1 MSLLTQPS
9 ELKHNQP
16 ISCLIY
22 GQPGTGKTT
31 LALSADKPV
40 LIDLDRGLY
49 RVEKRFQCPS
59 LQVENYQ
66 QILDLINSDELRPF
80 NTIVIDTLGKLVDR
94 MGDFVARQNPKFK
107 QGDGT
112 LSMKAWGAIKIQFAA
127 LVKQIFNSNKSV
139 IFVAH
144 EKEDKDGDIRFVRPD
159 VSGSSGKD
167 IVKELD
173 LMGYMEMKGNKRT
186 VSFTPNEKYY
196 AKNALNLP
204 PVIEVP
210 DTTSGNT
217 FFQDKIVAA
226 VAEKRRQEAELLAD
240 YESLK
245 NVIETKVGEIKD
257 ITGLNEVYGE
267 IRGLQVIWDSQIFAN
282 KMLKEKATNVER
294 RQLAET
300 GILRCAFLLRD
311 DIETIHA
318 ATDLLAEAKLSPEL
332 RNEALYYRAKAYT
345 KQKADKKA
353 MEDYRELAKDTR
365 NSYGA
370 EAKYQVAQS
379 LYDAKEYA
387 AAEKELLNYIEQST
401 PHAYWLARS
410 FILLSDVYHATGKD
424 LDARQYLLS
433 LQQNYQGNDDIES
446 MIESRLQKLKTEN

>member
-66 QILDLINSDELRPF
+66 QILDLLKSGELAPF

-94 MGDFVARQNPKFK
+94 MGDYVARQNPKFK

-112 LSMKAWGAIKIQFAA
+112 LSMKAWGAIKVQFTA

-196 AKNALNLP
+196 AKNAINLP

-210 DTTSGNT
+210 DTASGNT

-245 NVIETKVGEIKD
+245 NIIETKVGEIKD
-257 ITGLNEVYGE
+257 IAGLNEIYGE

-282 KMLKEKATNVER
+282 KMLKEKAAALKARYNK
-294 RQLAET
+294 ET
-300 GILRCAFLLRD
+300 GKF
-311 DIETIHA
+311 EV
-318 ATDLLAEAKLSPEL
+318 
-332 RNEALYYRAKAYT
+332 
-345 KQKADKKA
+345 AD
-353 MEDYRELAKDTR
+353 E
-365 NSYGA
+365 
-370 EAKYQVAQS
+370 
-379 LYDAKEYA
+379 
-387 AAEKELLNYIEQST
+387 
-401 PHAYWLARS
+401 
-410 FILLSDVYHATGKD
+410 
-424 LDARQYLLS
+424 
-433 LQQNYQGNDDIES
+433 
-446 MIESRLQKLKTEN
+446 

>member
-9 ELKHNQP
+9 ELKHNQS

-31 LALSADKPV
+31 LALSASRPV
-40 LIDLDRGLY
+40 LIDLDRGLH

-66 QILDLINSDELRPF
+66 QILDLLKSGELAPF
-80 NTIVIDTLGKLVDR
+80 ETIVIDTLGKLVDR
-94 MGDFVARQNPKFK
+94 MGDYVAVANPKFK

-112 LSMKAWGAIKIQFAA
+112 LSMKAWGAIKVQFSN
-127 LVKQIFNSNKSV
+127 LIKTIFNMNKSV

-144 EKEDKDGDIRFVRPD
+144 EKEDKDGDVRFVRPD

-210 DTTSGNT
+210 NTASGNT

-257 ITGLNEVYGE
+257 IAGLNEIYGE

-282 KMLKEKATNVER
+282 KLLKEKAVELKAKYSR
-294 RQLAET
+294 ET
-300 GILRCAFLLRD
+300 GKF
-311 DIETIHA
+311 EV
-318 ATDLLAEAKLSPEL
+318 
-332 RNEALYYRAKAYT
+332 
-345 KQKADKKA
+345 AD
-353 MEDYRELAKDTR
+353 E
-365 NSYGA
+365 
-370 EAKYQVAQS
+370 
-379 LYDAKEYA
+379 
-387 AAEKELLNYIEQST
+387 
-401 PHAYWLARS
+401 
-410 FILLSDVYHATGKD
+410 
-424 LDARQYLLS
+424 
-433 LQQNYQGNDDIES
+433 
-446 MIESRLQKLKTEN
+446 

>member
-66 QILDLINSDELRPF
+66 QILDLLKSGELAPF

-94 MGDFVARQNPKFK
+94 MGDYVARQNPKFK

-112 LSMKAWGAIKIQFAA
+112 LSMKAWGAIKVQFIA

-210 DTTSGNT
+210 DTASGNT

-245 NVIETKVGEIKD
+245 NIIETKVGEIKD
-257 ITGLNEVYGE
+257 IAGLNEIYGE
-267 IRGLQVIWDSQIFAN
+267 IRGLQVIWDSQFFAN
-282 KMLKEKATNVER
+282 KLLKEKSVE
-294 RQLAET
+294 LKAKYSKET
-300 GILRCAFLLRD
+300 GKF
-311 DIETIHA
+311 EV
-318 ATDLLAEAKLSPEL
+318 
-332 RNEALYYRAKAYT
+332 
-345 KQKADKKA
+345 AD
-353 MEDYRELAKDTR
+353 E
-365 NSYGA
+365 
-370 EAKYQVAQS
+370 
-379 LYDAKEYA
+379 
-387 AAEKELLNYIEQST
+387 
-401 PHAYWLARS
+401 
-410 FILLSDVYHATGKD
+410 
-424 LDARQYLLS
+424 
-433 LQQNYQGNDDIES
+433 
-446 MIESRLQKLKTEN
+446 

>member
-66 QILDLINSDELRPF
+66 QILDLLKSGELAPF

-94 MGDFVARQNPKFK
+94 MGDYVARQNPKFK

-112 LSMKAWGAIKIQFAA
+112 LSMKAWGAIKVQFTA

-144 EKEDKDGDIRFVRPD
+144 EKEDKDDDIRFVRPD

-186 VSFTPNEKYY
+186 VSFTKNEKYY

-210 DTTSGNT
+210 NTASGNT

-245 NVIETKVGEIKD
+245 NIIETKVGEIKD
-257 ITGLNEVYGE
+257 IAGLNEIYGE
-267 IRGLQVIWDSQIFAN
+267 IRGLQVIWDSQFFAN
-282 KMLKEKATNVER
+282 KLLKEKSVE
-294 RQLAET
+294 LKAKYSKET
-300 GILRCAFLLRD
+300 GKF
-311 DIETIHA
+311 EV
-318 ATDLLAEAKLSPEL
+318 
-332 RNEALYYRAKAYT
+332 
-345 KQKADKKA
+345 AD
-353 MEDYRELAKDTR
+353 E
-365 NSYGA
+365 
-370 EAKYQVAQS
+370 
-379 LYDAKEYA
+379 
-387 AAEKELLNYIEQST
+387 
-401 PHAYWLARS
+401 
-410 FILLSDVYHATGKD
+410 
-424 LDARQYLLS
+424 
-433 LQQNYQGNDDIES
+433 
-446 MIESRLQKLKTEN
+446 

>member
-31 LALSADKPV
+31 LALSAEKPV

-66 QILDLINSDELRPF
+66 QILDLLKSGELAPF

-94 MGDFVARQNPKFK
+94 MGDYVARQNPKFK
-107 QGDGT
+107 QGGGT
-112 LSMKAWGAIKIQFAA
+112 LSMKAWGAIKVQFTA

-144 EKEDKDGDIRFVRPD
+144 EKEDKDDDIRFVRPD

-210 DTTSGNT
+210 NTASGNT

-245 NVIETKVGEIKD
+245 NIIETKVGEIKD
-257 ITGLNEVYGE
+257 IAGLNEIYGE
-267 IRGLQVIWDSQIFAN
+267 IRGLQVIWDSQFFAN
-282 KMLKEKATNVER
+282 KLLKEKSVE
-294 RQLAET
+294 LKAKYSKET
-300 GILRCAFLLRD
+300 GKF
-311 DIETIHA
+311 EV
-318 ATDLLAEAKLSPEL
+318 
-332 RNEALYYRAKAYT
+332 
-345 KQKADKKA
+345 AD
-353 MEDYRELAKDTR
+353 E
-365 NSYGA
+365 
-370 EAKYQVAQS
+370 
-379 LYDAKEYA
+379 
-387 AAEKELLNYIEQST
+387 
-401 PHAYWLARS
+401 
-410 FILLSDVYHATGKD
+410 
-424 LDARQYLLS
+424 
-433 LQQNYQGNDDIES
+433 
-446 MIESRLQKLKTEN
+446 

>member
-66 QILDLINSDELRPF
+66 QILDLLKSGELAPF

-94 MGDFVARQNPKFK
+94 MGDYVARQNPKFK

-112 LSMKAWGAIKIQFAA
+112 LSMKAWGAIKVQFTA

-144 EKEDKDGDIRFVRPD
+144 EKEDKDDDIRFVRPD

-210 DTTSGNT
+210 DTASGNT

-245 NVIETKVGEIKD
+245 NIIETKVGEIKD
-257 ITGLNEVYGE
+257 IAGLNEIYGE
-267 IRGLQVIWDSQIFAN
+267 IRGLQVIWDSQFFAN
-282 KMLKEKATNVER
+282 KLLKEKSVE
-294 RQLAET
+294 LKAKYSKET
-300 GILRCAFLLRD
+300 GKF
-311 DIETIHA
+311 EV
-318 ATDLLAEAKLSPEL
+318 
-332 RNEALYYRAKAYT
+332 
-345 KQKADKKA
+345 AD
-353 MEDYRELAKDTR
+353 E
-365 NSYGA
+365 
-370 EAKYQVAQS
+370 
-379 LYDAKEYA
+379 
-387 AAEKELLNYIEQST
+387 
-401 PHAYWLARS
+401 
-410 FILLSDVYHATGKD
+410 
-424 LDARQYLLS
+424 
-433 LQQNYQGNDDIES
+433 
-446 MIESRLQKLKTEN
+446 

>member
-112 LSMKAWGAIKIQFAA
+112 LSMKAWGAIKVQFTA

-282 KMLKEKATNVER
+282 KMLKEKAVE
-294 RQLAET
+294 LKAKYSKET
-300 GILRCAFLLRD
+300 GKF
-311 DIETIHA
+311 EV
-318 ATDLLAEAKLSPEL
+318 
-332 RNEALYYRAKAYT
+332 
-345 KQKADKKA
+345 AD
-353 MEDYRELAKDTR
+353 E
-365 NSYGA
+365 
-370 EAKYQVAQS
+370 
-379 LYDAKEYA
+379 
-387 AAEKELLNYIEQST
+387 
-401 PHAYWLARS
+401 
-410 FILLSDVYHATGKD
+410 
-424 LDARQYLLS
+424 
-433 LQQNYQGNDDIES
+433 
-446 MIESRLQKLKTEN
+446 

>member
-66 QILDLINSDELRPF
+66 QILDLLKSGELAPF

-94 MGDFVARQNPKFK
+94 MGDYVARQNPKFK

-112 LSMKAWGAIKIQFAA
+112 LSMKAWGAIKVQFTA

-210 DTTSGNT
+210 DTASGNT

-282 KMLKEKATNVER
+282 KMLKEKAAALKARYNK
-294 RQLAET
+294 ET
-300 GILRCAFLLRD
+300 GKF
-311 DIETIHA
+311 EV
-318 ATDLLAEAKLSPEL
+318 
-332 RNEALYYRAKAYT
+332 
-345 KQKADKKA
+345 AD
-353 MEDYRELAKDTR
+353 E
-365 NSYGA
+365 
-370 EAKYQVAQS
+370 
-379 LYDAKEYA
+379 
-387 AAEKELLNYIEQST
+387 
-401 PHAYWLARS
+401 
-410 FILLSDVYHATGKD
+410 
-424 LDARQYLLS
+424 
-433 LQQNYQGNDDIES
+433 
-446 MIESRLQKLKTEN
+446 

>member
-31 LALSADKPV
+31 LSLSADKPV

-66 QILDLINSDELRPF
+66 QILDLLKSGELAPF

-94 MGDFVARQNPKFK
+94 MGDYVARQNPKFK

-210 DTTSGNT
+210 DTASGNT

-282 KMLKEKATNVER
+282 KMLKEKAAALKARYNK
-294 RQLAET
+294 ET
-300 GILRCAFLLRD
+300 GKF
-311 DIETIHA
+311 EV
-318 ATDLLAEAKLSPEL
+318 
-332 RNEALYYRAKAYT
+332 
-345 KQKADKKA
+345 AD
-353 MEDYRELAKDTR
+353 E
-365 NSYGA
+365 
-370 EAKYQVAQS
+370 
-379 LYDAKEYA
+379 
-387 AAEKELLNYIEQST
+387 
-401 PHAYWLARS
+401 
-410 FILLSDVYHATGKD
+410 
-424 LDARQYLLS
+424 
-433 LQQNYQGNDDIES
+433 
-446 MIESRLQKLKTEN
+446 